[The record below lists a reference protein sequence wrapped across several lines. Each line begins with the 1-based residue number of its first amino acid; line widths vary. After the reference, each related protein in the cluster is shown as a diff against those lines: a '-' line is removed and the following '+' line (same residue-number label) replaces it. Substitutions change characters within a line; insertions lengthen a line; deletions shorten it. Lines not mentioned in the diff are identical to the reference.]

1 MPRRKLEKENIRKIQ
16 KSGNL
21 YTVSIPIELIRKLE
35 WKERQKVVVKKF
47 GKGLSIKDWP
57 TQKKQKNKIKNSK

>member
-21 YTVSIPIELIRKLE
+21 YTVSIPIGLVRELG

-47 GKGLSIKDWP
+47 SEGLSVKDWS
-57 TQKKQKNKIKNSK
+57 TQKKQKNKIKNPK